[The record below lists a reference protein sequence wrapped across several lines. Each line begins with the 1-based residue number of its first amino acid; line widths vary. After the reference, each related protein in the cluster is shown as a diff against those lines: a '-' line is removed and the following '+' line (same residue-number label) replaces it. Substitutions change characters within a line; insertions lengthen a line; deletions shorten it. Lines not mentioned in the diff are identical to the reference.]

1 MPAAIANM
9 VLPLFKNVR
18 FLAAPVDFGK
28 SFRGN
33 RIFGDH
39 KTWKG
44 LVFGTLAA
52 VIVVYLEKMFLG
64 QMGLVDYQVVSV
76 VGFGLALG
84 LGSLIGDLVKSF
96 FKRQLGVAP
105 GKAWIPFDQIDWIL
119 GALVA
124 LSFFIGLTVSFV
136 VVSLILFGILHIIA
150 NQIGYYLK
158 INKEKF

>member
-1 MPAAIANM
+1 
-9 VLPLFKNVR
+9 
-18 FLAAPVDFGK
+18 
-28 SFRGN
+28 
-33 RIFGDH
+33 
-39 KTWKG
+39 
-44 LVFGTLAA
+44 
-52 VIVVYLEKMFLG
+52 
-64 QMGLVDYQVVSV
+64 VDYQVVSV